1 MAARTSPET
10 IEKIN
15 ELYAVL
21 GVKSKVA
28 KELGISPA
36 TVTKYLIPNYV
47 PKAAADTPAFNKP
60 IDLDITMFKG
70 DLSKLCELSEE
81 EWKDLK
87 ELQKEI
93 LI

>member
-47 PKAAADTPAFNKP
+47 PKAAADIPAFDKP

-87 ELQKEI
+87 EFQKEI

>member
-21 GVKSKVA
+21 GVKSHVA

-47 PKAAADTPAFNKP
+47 PKGVAATPAFEKP
-60 IDLDITMFKG
+60 ITLDITLFKG

-81 EWKDLK
+81 EWADLK

>member
-1 MAARTSPET
+1 MAPRTSPET

-47 PKAAADTPAFNKP
+47 PKAAAVPAFDKP
-60 IDLDITMFKG
+60 ITLDITMFKG

-81 EWKDLK
+81 EWADLK

-93 LI
+93 MI

>member
-47 PKAAADTPAFNKP
+47 PKVAADIPAFDKP

>member
-15 ELYAVL
+15 ELYAVI

-47 PKAAADTPAFNKP
+47 PKMTDIPAFDKP

>member
-1 MAARTSPET
+1 MAPRTSPET

-47 PKAAADTPAFNKP
+47 PKAAVDIPAFDKP

-70 DLSKLCELSEE
+70 DLFKLCELSEE

>member
-1 MAARTSPET
+1 MAPRTSPET

-47 PKAAADTPAFNKP
+47 PKAAADAPTFDKP